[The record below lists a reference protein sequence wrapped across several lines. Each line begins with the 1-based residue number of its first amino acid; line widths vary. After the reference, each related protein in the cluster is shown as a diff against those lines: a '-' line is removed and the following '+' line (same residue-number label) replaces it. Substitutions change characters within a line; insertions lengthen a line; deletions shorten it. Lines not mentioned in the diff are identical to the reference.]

1 MGKFVENQI
10 EGSNNFLYNIRKMKE
25 NTLNFEN
32 CSYKEYYK
40 NNDIKY
46 MNSTEKGL
54 VYFRNILQ
62 EKYYDRIIR
71 NRHITTITKEQALEF
86 DMNPYLASYQ
96 LLGTS
101 EYWWILLLVNKK
113 MNVESF
119 TKLKDKIYTPDIE
132 DIKQCIIVEL
142 KKNDKLDKI
151 E

>member
-1 MGKFVENQI
+1 MGKFVENQV

-25 NTLNFEN
+25 NTLNFDN
-32 CSYKEYYK
+32 SSYKEYYK
-40 NNDIKY
+40 NKDIKY

-71 NRHITTITKEQALEF
+71 KRHITTITREQALEF

-101 EYWWILLLVNKK
+101 EYWWILLMVNKK

-132 DIKQCIIVEL
+132 DIKQCLIIEL